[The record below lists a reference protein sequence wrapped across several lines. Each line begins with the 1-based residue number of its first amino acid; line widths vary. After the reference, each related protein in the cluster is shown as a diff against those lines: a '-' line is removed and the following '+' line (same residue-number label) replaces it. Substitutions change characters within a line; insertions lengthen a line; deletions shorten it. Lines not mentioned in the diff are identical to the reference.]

1 MGGDPHIK
9 RAANQ
14 RQRFHRGER
23 ISYQACRSIRLL
35 CKWQQPPKQ
44 RRRSAGRVSYRQ
56 SLALDPQQRK
66 VSAGGIMGR
75 RQEDT
80 SLWSLG
86 MR

>member
-1 MGGDPHIK
+1 MLSEQQIKNSVSIAAKEYPIKCVDLFGSYASGNYHQNSDVDP
-9 RAANQ
+9 
-14 RQRFHRGER
+14 
-23 ISYQACRSIRLL
+23 
-35 CKWQQPPKQ
+35 P
-44 RRRSAGRVSYRQ
+44 
-56 SLALDPQQRK
+56 QRK